1 MLLSHECIRDILI
14 LCEKETSLASNLEWV
29 PIRLTSFCYSLTN
42 YSRQDIAYT
51 LYLLNE
57 AGYID
62 CNIIEANGGIVDI
75 FVYRLTYSG
84 HEFLDT
90 IKSDNVWHKIKNAIA
105 SVGSVS
111 LPVIQTL
118 GTEYLTKCLTQL

>member
-90 IKSDNVWHKIKNAIA
+90 IKADNVWKKIKSALTSA
-105 SVGSVS
+105 GSIS
-111 LPVIQTL
+111 LPVIHSL
-118 GTEYLTKCLTQL
+118 GSHYALEYLKNL